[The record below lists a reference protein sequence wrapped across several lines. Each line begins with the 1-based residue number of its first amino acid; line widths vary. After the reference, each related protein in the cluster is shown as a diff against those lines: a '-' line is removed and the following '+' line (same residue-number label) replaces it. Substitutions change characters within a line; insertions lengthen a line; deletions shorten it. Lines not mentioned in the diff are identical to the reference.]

1 MFGITPEFIWVSHR
15 YAPHPFSIM
24 RCKREE
30 EKDVDDGDEGD
41 DESEGDEDYDDE
53 MQERWGKGWCSNF
66 YYSWLQEMLN
76 KEAECTVQATF
87 PDFKPQVTT
96 K

>member
-1 MFGITPEFIWVSHR
+1 MFEITPEFIWVSHR